1 MQTDPEPIHSTHS
14 KTMPII
20 TVGLSHRTA
29 PVELRESVSI
39 GETDLSAV
47 LCRIHAC
54 DAIEE
59 VAILSTCNRLEIYA
73 VTPKIEEG
81 WQAIESV
88 LQGRAGDRAIDLT
101 PHLYYY
107 AERSSAYHL
116 MEVACGLDSLILGE
130 PQILGQVSYTLIA
143 AQQAGTVGAVL
154 HRLFTGAIH
163 AGKRARAETAISR
176 YTTSTSHAA
185 VLLAQS
191 QVEDLRKVRV
201 LVVGAGEMAHL
212 AIKALRN
219 HNVEQ
224 IGCIN
229 RTYCRAASMVK
240 LFNGQTFNW
249 FNLHRALLWADVVIT
264 ATGAP
269 HTVIHREEVAE
280 IHTQRQGRPLIF
292 VDIALPRD
300 VEENVEDLPG
310 VHRFDIDD
318 LRATLDANLAQRQ
331 AARPHVEEIIDQEIA
346 EFVAWH
352 NSRQAIP
359 TLVEMRRKVQEIAQ
373 SELAEALSQLSE
385 LTDREEEVVRRMVH
399 RLVNKVLHEPTVQ
412 LKTAA
417 AESPEVGQGYAEAV
431 RMLFDLEPTPAEAAT
446 PVATNAE
453 STRPLRLHRPA
464 QSPYPRGQKSAECI
478 VESAINCASQPWT
491 WNGA

>member
-1 MQTDPEPIHSTHS
+1 
-14 KTMPII
+14 MPII

-29 PVELRESVSI
+29 PVDLRENVSI
-39 GETDLSAV
+39 DETELSAI
-47 LCRIHAC
+47 LCRIHAL

-73 VTPKIEEG
+73 VAQDVKEG
-81 WQAIESV
+81 WLAVESF
-88 LQGRAGDRAIDLT
+88 LKQRAGDRSIDLD
-101 PHLYYY
+101 PHLYFY
-107 AERSSAYHL
+107 AERSSIYHL
-116 MEVACGLDSLILGE
+116 MQVACGLDSLILGE

-143 AQQAGTVGAVL
+143 AQRAGTVGAVL
-154 HRLFTGAIH
+154 HRLFTGALH

-185 VLLAQS
+185 VLLAES
-191 QVEDLRKVRV
+191 QIENLSKANV
-201 LVVGAGEMAHL
+201 LIVGAGEMAHL

-219 HNVEQ
+219 RNVEQ
-224 IGCIN
+224 IGCVN
-229 RTYCRAASMVK
+229 RTFARAAALIHS
-240 LFNGQTFNW
+240 FHGQAFNW
-249 FNLHRALLWADVVIT
+249 FNLDNALLWADVVIT

-280 IHTQRQGRPLIF
+280 IHPHRGGRPLIF

-300 VEENVEDLPG
+300 VEESVEDLTG

-318 LRATLDANLAQRQ
+318 LRATLDANLAQRE
-331 AARPHVEEIIDQEIA
+331 AARPDVEGIIDEEMT
-346 EFVAWH
+346 EFVHWH

-359 TLVEMRRKVQEIAQ
+359 TLVDLRQKVREIAQ
-373 SELAEALSQLSE
+373 GELSEALAQLPDLS
-385 LTDREEEVVRRMVH
+385 DREEEIVRRMVH

-412 LKTAA
+412 LKEAA

-431 RMLFDLEPTPAEAAT
+431 RMLFDLKPAPPEVSA
-446 PVATNAE
+446 NIE
-453 STRPLRLHRPA
+453 SLRCTLHPPQTSCRYSTHASHCP
-464 QSPYPRGQKSAECI
+464 
-478 VESAINCASQPWT
+478 VESAINGYAQPWP